1 MQHSNERYRIAVIDD
16 SPENLT
22 LISTILAPSYEV
34 RCTKDSTHALDFIN
48 TTDPDL
54 ILLDAVM
61 PGKDGFTV
69 LKEIR
74 ANDETKDIPV
84 IFLTALTDD
93 KHEQRALELGA
104 VDFIRKPFNPV
115 IMRARLQTQTEL
127 LSGRREVERLLESTL
142 PRKVIQDLRTHGA
155 YAPEIVK
162 SATLIFTD
170 LVDFTSK
177 VAHMDACD
185 VINELTDLFS
195 EFDRITERYN
205 GTRIKTIGDAYFAAC
220 GVESVVAN
228 HADSAAQIALDI
240 MDYVRD
246 REPICG
252 QKWQIRIGI
261 CSGSVTAGIVGQSKY
276 LYDVFGD
283 PVNIASRV
291 ENSAEPMHVSACKA
305 TVDQLTLPTVKAE
318 SRGMVPIKGRGE
330 LELFYLSRA

>member
-195 EFDRITERYN
+195 EFDRITER
-205 GTRIKTIGDAYFAAC
+205 GSRRSAMPTSPHAASSPSLRI
-220 GVESVVAN
+220 
-228 HADSAAQIALDI
+228 
-240 MDYVRD
+240 M
-246 REPICG
+246 
-252 QKWQIRIGI
+252 RIPLRRSRWI
-261 CSGSVTAGIVGQSKY
+261 SWTMSVTASRSAVRSGRSASASV
-276 LYDVFGD
+276 
-283 PVNIASRV
+283 PVA
-291 ENSAEPMHVSACKA
+291 
-305 TVDQLTLPTVKAE
+305 
-318 SRGMVPIKGRGE
+318 
-330 LELFYLSRA
+330 